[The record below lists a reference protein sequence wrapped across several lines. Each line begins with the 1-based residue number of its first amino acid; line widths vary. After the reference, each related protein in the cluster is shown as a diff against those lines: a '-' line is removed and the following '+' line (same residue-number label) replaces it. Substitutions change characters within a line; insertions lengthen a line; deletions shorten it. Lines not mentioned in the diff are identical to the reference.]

1 MAWIKEPEITG
12 MNVSLQRNVAVQEYL
27 KEKGLQSFGLS
38 TKRSNIDN
46 NENTQKIKRAKFSS
60 SIPDDK

>member
-1 MAWIKEPEITG
+1 

-46 NENTQKIKRAKFSS
+46 NENTQKIKRVKFSS